1 MRRILILIVFGTVG
15 TALLVGLGVWQ
26 VRRLA
31 WKQEILAEI
40 ESRIA
45 APPAAF
51 LPADPD
57 PERDRYLP
65 VRLSGTIEAGEIH
78 VLVSTKDAG
87 AGYRIIAPF
96 LADAA
101 TDDGDAASGGRR
113 IMIDRGF
120 VRSENRDQVRQLGPA
135 TVTGNLHWP
144 QETDSFTPE
153 AEIDANIW
161 YARDVPAMASA
172 LDTEP
177 VLLVARSATDPGI
190 RPLPVDA
197 HGIPNDHLQYAVTW
211 FSLAAIWAGMS
222 ILLLW
227 RSRARKTG

>member
-1 MRRILILIVFGTVG
+1 MRRTLILIIFGTVG
-15 TALLVGLGVWQ
+15 TALLLGLGVWQ

-45 APPAAF
+45 APPAA
-51 LPADPD
+51 LPGDPD
-57 PERDRYLP
+57 PDRDRYLP
-65 VRLSGTIEAGEIH
+65 VKVSGTIEAGEIH
-78 VLVSTKDAG
+78 VLVSTRDAG

-96 LADAA
+96 LVDSDASAGAADH
-101 TDDGDAASGGRR
+101 GRR

-120 VRSENRDQVRQLGPA
+120 VRSESRDQPRQLGPA